1 MEDLA
6 GDEDDAEL
14 EQDRVVVGRQDAAG
28 HRAIHGRALL
38 FFLLPPLPLAGSTK
52 IYRPTTN

>member
-28 HRAIHGRALL
+28 HCAIHGRPLL
-38 FFLLPPLPLAGSTK
+38 SSLLLVLQG
-52 IYRPTTN
+52 R